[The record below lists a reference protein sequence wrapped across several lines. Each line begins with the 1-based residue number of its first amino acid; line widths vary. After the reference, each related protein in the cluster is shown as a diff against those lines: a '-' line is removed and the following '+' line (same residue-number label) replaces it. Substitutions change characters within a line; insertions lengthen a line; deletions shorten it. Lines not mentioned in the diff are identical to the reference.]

1 VFSPP
6 FQRRLRRGDITEV
19 IILHGFGPYF
29 GLPEAS
35 PFVTKTMIQ
44 LALAGLEYEH
54 RASGVAG
61 APAGK
66 VPYIEDEGEVITD
79 STLIRRHIE
88 RKYELDLDA
97 GLTPELRAAAWSIEK
112 MAEDHLY
119 FALIDL
125 RWRDDRNFETGPAHF
140 FDRVPMLLRPL
151 VRRIG
156 RARMKNTL
164 HLQGTSRLPRA
175 AVEEN
180 AGRDID
186 ALATLLGGSRYLM
199 GDAPTAVD
207 GFIYGILTNLLVPI
221 FETDLRRRIEGHTN
235 LVAYVER
242 MTVSFFSK

>member
-1 VFSPP
+1 M
-6 FQRRLRRGDITEV
+6 
-19 IILHGFGPYF
+19 IIVHGFGPYF
-29 GLPEAS
+29 GMPEGS
-35 PFVTKTMIQ
+35 PFVMKTMIQ
-44 LALAGLEYEH
+44 LELAGLEYEH

-66 VPYIEDEGEVITD
+66 VPYIEDEGKVITD

-88 RKYELDLDA
+88 RKYEIDLDA
-97 GLTPELRAAAWSIEK
+97 GLTRQLRAVAWSIEK

-125 RWRDDRNFETGPAHF
+125 RWRDDRNFETGPARF
-140 FDRVPMLLRPL
+140 FDRVPMPLRAL
-151 VRRIG
+151 VRRIA

-175 AVEEN
+175 VVEEN

-186 ALATLLGGSRYLM
+186 ALATLLGDSGYLM

-207 GFIYGILTNLLVPI
+207 GFIYGILSNLLVPI
-221 FETDLRRRIEGHTN
+221 FETGLRRRIESQTN

-242 MTVSFFSK
+242 MRARFLTDVKSQPRK

>member
-1 VFSPP
+1 M
-6 FQRRLRRGDITEV
+6 

-29 GLPEAS
+29 GIPEAS
-35 PFVTKTMIQ
+35 PFVTKTMIH

-54 RASGVAG
+54 RASGVTG

-66 VPYIEDEGEVITD
+66 VPYIEDDGEVITD

-97 GLTPELRAAAWSIEK
+97 GLTPELRCRAWSLEK

-119 FALIDL
+119 FALVDL
-125 RWRDDRNFETGPAHF
+125 RWRDDRNFEIGPAHF
-140 FDRVPMLLRPL
+140 FDRVPMPLRPL

-156 RARMKNTL
+156 RARMRTTL

-186 ALATLLGGSRYLM
+186 ALATSLDDSRYLM
-199 GDAPTAVD
+199 GDTPTAVD
-207 GFIYGILTNLLVPI
+207 GFIYGILINLMVPI
-221 FETDLRRRIEGHTN
+221 FETDLRRRIRGHTN
-235 LVAYVER
+235 LMAYIER
-242 MTVSFFSK
+242 MTVSFFSNGRAR